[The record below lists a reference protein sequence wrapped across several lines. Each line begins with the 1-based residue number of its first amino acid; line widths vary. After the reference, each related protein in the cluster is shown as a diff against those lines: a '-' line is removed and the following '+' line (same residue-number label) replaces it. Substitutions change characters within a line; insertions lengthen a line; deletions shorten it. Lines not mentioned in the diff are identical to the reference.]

1 MAPSLTET
9 VALRAPPVAISL
21 KSDGGHNK
29 ENLIG
34 YKCEK
39 DVEIKGTDKV
49 PPVSYPEYLPV
60 WDNETER
67 YSYTPV
73 QMPNHIPMDVIS
85 NERLDTLL
93 WSTLSTTI
101 TARMPTPLSR
111 IYCLRAKSRSTR
123 SLPSLALRSMACN

>member
-9 VALRAPPVAISL
+9 VGLRAPPVALPL

-34 YKCEK
+34 YKIEK
-39 DVEIKGTDKV
+39 EVEIKGTDKV

-67 YSYTPV
+67 YDYTLANAAPHPHEYQSYLIDV
-73 QMPNHIPMDVIS
+73 QIS
-85 NERLDTLL
+85 SSATL
-93 WSTLSTTI
+93 
-101 TARMPTPLSR
+101 
-111 IYCLRAKSRSTR
+111 
-123 SLPSLALRSMACN
+123 

>member
-9 VALRAPPVAISL
+9 VGLRAPPVALPL

-34 YKCEK
+34 YKIEK
-39 DVEIKGTDKV
+39 EVEIKGTDKV

-67 YSYTPV
+67 YAYTLANAAPH
-73 QMPNHIPMDVIS
+73 PHEYHI
-85 NERLDTLL
+85 
-93 WSTLSTTI
+93 
-101 TARMPTPLSR
+101 
-111 IYCLRAKSRSTR
+111 
-123 SLPSLALRSMACN
+123 